1 MSVLAACVYSDLG
14 VCFSSVSVLAAW
26 RNGGLYLQ
34 HVCTLYSDSGVCF
47 SSVSVLAAWRNGGAL
62 NTT

>member
-34 HVCTLYSDSGVCF
+34 HVCTVTRVC
-47 SSVSVLAAWRNGGAL
+47 VSVPCLSWQHGEMVER
-62 NTT
+62 